1 MKRLLTLIPAV
12 LALALAPSAI
22 AATKNVA
29 ITRSGFVPAS
39 VTIDVGDTIT
49 WTNNDT
55 INRSVVSDAGLFSS
69 GILTPGQSFSNT
81 FSQNGTFRYR
91 DGTRT
96 RIRGTIVV
104 RVPASTSVTLTASK
118 PSLIFGGEVVLS
130 GAISTKVSGQP
141 VTLVV
146 RPFGGSI
153 ERVSLTTGTDGVWR
167 YEAQPRIQTAYS
179 VEYRRATSPTAT
191 VNVRPRIGLRRV
203 ALNRF
208 TVTVVAG
215 KSFAGRV
222 AYIARWST
230 RTHRW
235 VTVKRFVLVQS
246 QSNATVS
253 LATVKARIARK
264 TKVRAFLSQTQVQ
277 PGYISGYSNFIRA

>member
-12 LALALAPSAI
+12 LALAAAPSAL

-29 ITRSGFVPAS
+29 ITRTGFVPAS
-39 VTIDVGDTIT
+39 VTIDVGDSIT

-55 INRSVVSDAGLFSS
+55 VNRSVVSDTGLFSS
-69 GILTPGQSFSNT
+69 GILTPGQAFSQT
-81 FSQNGTFRYR
+81 FTQNGTFRYR
-91 DGTRT
+91 DGTRRLT
-96 RIRGTIVV
+96 RGTVVV
-104 RVPASTSVTLTASK
+104 RSPAATVTLSASK
-118 PSLIFGGEVVLS
+118 PSLIFGGDVVLS

-146 RPFGGSI
+146 RPFGGNV
-153 ERVSLTTGTDGVWR
+153 ERVELTTGTDGVWR
-167 YEAQPRIQTAYS
+167 YEAQPRIQTTYS
-179 VEYRRATSPTAT
+179 VEYRRATSPSAT

-208 TVTVVAG
+208 AVTVIAG

-222 AYIARWST
+222 AYIARWAP

-235 VTVKRFVLVQS
+235 VTVKRFVLAQS
-246 QSNATVS
+246 KTSTTVSVATVR
-253 LATVKARIARK
+253 ARISRR
-264 TKVRAFLSQTQVQ
+264 TKVRAFLSSTQVQ
-277 PGYISGYSNFIRA
+277 PGYIAGYSNFIRA